1 MVARRYR
8 GQVARYSIWNE
19 PNLRSWLQGR
29 NRRETPA
36 GRYRK
41 LYIRGYKAIKRA
53 DRRAAVLIG
62 ELALYGRRAAD
73 HPVAFLRR
81 VTCTSAAYRRARGCS
96 GLRADGVAVHPY
108 EFGHRSATWQHPNPD
123 VVSIGSLRRFNRSL
137 GRLRR
142 AGALRTPSGRT
153 PGIYLTEF
161 GHFAP
166 GSRRAIFNAAGR
178 GRYLEGGLHRR
189 AARAQRQADPPV
201 HARAPAVGELG
212 HGPDQPEDGPP
223 RRRLSRARRLVGA
236 PGPRRQDRTLT
247 HPCDAST
254 YGEAQ
259 LNLRPSAA
267 DICRQRAKRTLM
279 MRAMAVTIG
288 LAFLASAPAASAA
301 PWTPPKPKQG
311 HASYA
316 WIDYGCKMDAQGQQR
331 SYAKVRTNVLKL
343 KSKYGMFQQK
353 VKVQID
359 RIAGYDDSNPTWR
372 EVDST
377 TATKGDTW
385 FQKGGTPGT
394 SIGLPDSAIA
404 SIHTGM
410 QPDTGQLSA
419 KVTVWLKRYGS
430 PKAVWRY
437 KVRSRT
443 FECPGFSLGPPP
455 SQLPSANS
463 G

>member
-1 MVARRYR
+1 MYDFAALDRAVGAARARNTKVQLTLTSPAPAWATSDHRIGGTGVDPARFGRFAGVVARRYR

-62 ELALYGRRAAD
+62 ELAPYGRRAAD

-108 EFGHRSATWQHPNPD
+108 EFGHRSAAWQHPNPD

-178 GRYLEGGLHRR
+178 GRYLK
-189 AARAQRQADPPV
+189 AAYTAAL
-201 HARAPAVGELG
+201 RAPNVKQILQYMLVR
-212 HGPDQPEDGPP
+212 QPWASWDMGLINPK
-223 RRRLSRARRLVGA
+223 SRPWRVA
-236 PGPRRQDRTLT
+236 
-247 HPCDAST
+247 
-254 YGEAQ
+254 
-259 LNLRPSAA
+259 
-267 DICRQRAKRTLM
+267 
-279 MRAMAVTIG
+279 
-288 LAFLASAPAASAA
+288 AASARAGDRDRTGGSAHRPTSA
-301 PWTPPKPKQG
+301 PGWTRTSDLRIRSPLLYPAELQGPKP
-311 HASYA
+311 SVVPERRV
-316 WIDYGCKMDAQGQQR
+316 IRM
-331 SYAKVRTNVLKL
+331 
-343 KSKYGMFQQK
+343 
-353 VKVQID
+353 
-359 RIAGYDDSNPTWR
+359 
-372 EVDST
+372 
-377 TATKGDTW
+377 
-385 FQKGGTPGT
+385 
-394 SIGLPDSAIA
+394 SAA
-404 SIHTGM
+404 
-410 QPDTGQLSA
+410 A
-419 KVTVWLKRYGS
+419 R
-430 PKAVWRY
+430 
-437 KVRSRT
+437 
-443 FECPGFSLGPPP
+443 
-455 SQLPSANS
+455 
-463 G
+463 